1 MSIVWLIIIVVV
13 YLAVIGYLGYVGF
26 KKTKSAADYMVGGR
40 NIHPFVMAMSYGA
53 TFISTSAIIGFG
65 GLASRFGMSLLWL
78 TVCNIGVG
86 IFIAFVVYGKR
97 TRRMGLNLDAHT
109 FPEFLGRR
117 LDSKF
122 VQWFSGLIIFL
133 FMPLYAAAVLIGGAQ
148 VLTVLTNIPYDVGI
162 AIFGILVA
170 AYVMMGGLKG
180 VMYTD
185 ALQGILMF
193 VGMIILLIG
202 IYVMLGGITPA
213 HQKLTELKPSLVGIA
228 NTKTD
233 GLVNSG
239 GAQLTKPDISKE
251 GVTNIVNV
259 ADVYNGMLDVE
270 ARIGKLYTK
279 MTNSKVNQ
287 LTPELL
293 GELKILA
300 ENNAKILASFTGI
313 SPTNGNAEFVKRYSE
328 TLTAF
333 NVKLNQLMTGGGGT
347 NEMKGLMKEYGTVVY
362 NLKMVKIPAMGV
374 PAGGW
379 TSSPPSGSPLWWMIF
394 STIVLGVGIG
404 VLAQPQLVVRFMTVK
419 SNKELNRAIMMG
431 GIFILVTVGTSF
443 IVGALSNVYFF
454 EKLGSV
460 SVALAGGN
468 HDQVIPTFIASA
480 LPQWFG
486 YLFMLV
492 ILSAGMSTLS
502 SQFHTI
508 GTSFGRDFF
517 ENGIMANAKPA
528 VKKEIEKKAG
538 IGRILIIMG
547 IGVVV
552 SVGLALLMASA
563 KMQVLTIILVLAFG
577 WLILIFLTFYSKKDQ
592 SAKGAGGV
600 LATRIGILVGIL
612 LTILLGLKLEGGII
626 ARATAIFFGLM
637 ASSFLAPYTASIFWK
652 RLTRKGAIAGIIS
665 GVAGTAIAFLFFHE
679 KEAAY
684 FGLCKLLTGQPVL
697 IAGPFASVDP
707 LVLALPVSV
716 IFTIVVTLMTKVE
729 NPKTVESA
737 FKGIGKK

>member
-26 KKTKSAADYMVGGR
+26 KKTKSASDYMVGGR
-40 NIHPFVMAMSYGA
+40 KIHPFIMALSYGA

-122 VQWFSGLIIFL
+122 IQWFAGLIIFI

-185 ALQGILMF
+185 AVQAVLMF
-193 VGMIILLIG
+193 VGMIILLVG

-228 NTKTD
+228 DTKTG
-233 GLVNSG
+233 GLLNSG
-239 GAQLTKPDISKE
+239 GIQLTKMEVKDN
-251 GVTNIVNV
+251 VTNTVSV
-259 ADVYNGMLDVE
+259 ADVYGGMLDVE
-270 ARIGKLYTK
+270 ARLGKLYTK
-279 MTNSKVNQ
+279 MTNAKVNQ
-287 LTPELL
+287 LSPELL
-293 GELKILA
+293 GELKLLA
-300 ENNAKILASFTGI
+300 DNNAKIYASFSGI
-313 SPTNGNAEFVKRYSE
+313 APTNGNVQLVKRYGE
-328 TLTAF
+328 TLAAF
-333 NVKLNQLMTGGGGT
+333 NLKLNQLMSGGGGT
-347 NEMKGLMKEYGTVVY
+347 NDIKGLIQDYGTIVY
-362 NLKMVKIPAMGV
+362 NLKMVKIGKMGV

-379 TSSPPSGSPLWWMIF
+379 TASPPSGSPLWWVIF

-419 SNKELNRAIMMG
+419 SNQQLNRAILIG
-431 GIFILVTVGTSF
+431 GIFILVTVGTAF

-454 EKLGSV
+454 EKFGSV

-468 HDQVIPTFIASA
+468 HDQVIPKFIATA
-480 LPQWFG
+480 LPEWFG

-517 ENGIMANAKPA
+517 ENGIMANAKEKEA
-528 VKKEIEKKAG
+528 KKETGKPTTL
-538 IGRILIIMG
+538 RTVIIFALAA
-547 IGVVV
+547 IA
-552 SVGLALLMASA
+552 SVGIALMMNSA
-563 KMQVLTIILVLAFG
+563 KMQVLTIILVLVFA

-592 SAKGAGGV
+592 SAKGSGGV

-612 LTILLGLKLEGGII
+612 LTIVLGLKLEDGII

-637 ASSFLAPYTASIFWK
+637 ASSFLAPYTASLFWK
-652 RLTRKGAIAGIIS
+652 KLTRKGAIAGIIAGVS
-665 GVAGTAIAFLFFHE
+665 GSAIAFLFFHA

-684 FGLCKLLTGQPVL
+684 FGVCQAIFGKPFL
-697 IAGPFASVDP
+697 IAEPFASVDP
-707 LVLALPVSV
+707 LVLALPVSI
-716 IFTIVVTLMTKVE
+716 IFTIVVSLLTKVE
-729 NPKTVESA
+729 NPKTVDAA
-737 FKGIGKK
+737 FKGIGKN